1 LPSRFTFPNT
11 KHVNINLFFTCQP
24 RAVIQ
29 VDEDRKIYRAAVERN
44 EEAMLQKL
52 RELDQQATRE
62 LARMQVTKTSVG
74 GGLILAPL

>member
-1 LPSRFTFPNT
+1 M
-11 KHVNINLFFTCQP
+11 NINLFFTCQP